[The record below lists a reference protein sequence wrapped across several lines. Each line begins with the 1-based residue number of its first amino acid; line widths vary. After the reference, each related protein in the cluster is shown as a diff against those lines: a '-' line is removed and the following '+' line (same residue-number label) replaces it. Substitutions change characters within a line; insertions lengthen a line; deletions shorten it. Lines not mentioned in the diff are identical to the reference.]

1 MRPAQTRPS
10 SRPPSRLPARTP
22 AAATPRTPAAEPD
35 FVPYRPFGWRRRLA
49 TAGLAVVTAVAI
61 VWMLL
66 DPPGGVQRKRA
77 AAPAASAPPPG
88 LCTDGQTERC
98 VGGKAEVIVAPRPPG
113 GR

>member
-1 MRPAQTRPS
+1 MHPAP
-10 SRPPSRLPARTP
+10 SRPPSRPPARTP

-77 AAPAASAPPPG
+77 AAPAASAPVPTPG

-98 VGGKAEVIVAPRPPG
+98 VGGKAEVIVAPRPPA